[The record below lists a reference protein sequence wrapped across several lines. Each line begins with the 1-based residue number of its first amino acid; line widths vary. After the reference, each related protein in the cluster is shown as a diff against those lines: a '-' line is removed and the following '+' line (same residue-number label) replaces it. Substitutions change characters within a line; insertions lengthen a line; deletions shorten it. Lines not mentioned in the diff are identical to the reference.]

1 MVSGSHLYR
10 RASFPILRWSMGV
23 PVADIIFRIE
33 DLFAAKT
40 EFVIVQND
48 ERNCLRL
55 TRRGKLILQK

>member
-1 MVSGSHLYR
+1 
-10 RASFPILRWSMGV
+10 MGV

-40 EFVIVQND
+40 EFVIVQNG